1 MMKQRSVLFK
11 IAVPSV
17 SFIVVLIAAVCFIAY
32 KSTFDSLFVV
42 YKTQLDSTS
51 QDINRQLDDFYTAQL
66 DTAASIAGSTLMEK
80 VLEQNDLEA
89 LDEYLRSVTESLSVF
104 ETILILDTSTGRI
117 AGDNQKGSFRNLK
130 LEEAFSVQTDT
141 EYKRGDQFFSAP
153 FVSEMTGCPVVMT
166 KQVLAGKTG
175 YTLYTTFN
183 LGQFTAGTLV
193 HAVIGITGYPFVC
206 NLEGIT
212 VAHPNRDNI
221 MTLNLMDFEFGRT
234 MMSSP
239 DGTLIEYLWEGKDKI
254 LSIAR
259 NDNLGLVTGTTMYV
273 DDIKQAASVVSRN
286 LGLTGMGA
294 ILLLAGL
301 LIFLFMKVVTQPL
314 KHAVEI
320 SESVAKGDLT
330 VEFTVTQND
339 EIGRLQKSQK
349 EMISA
354 LNSIISEVTNGSET
368 VAAGSQQMS
377 TSAVQ
382 VSHGVNTQ
390 ASGVEEVAASI
401 EEITTNIQ
409 QTAENAGET
418 ERIARNVANS
428 AGESCEAVNE
438 ALEAVSRINQEI
450 AVIGEISRSTN
461 MLALNAA
468 IEAARAGEAGKG
480 FAVVASEVRK
490 LAEKSSR
497 SADMIMDLSQHTVD
511 SARKASEMLNSLVPE
526 INRTASLV
534 QDISLASREQHM
546 GVVQINQA
554 VQQQDHIIQQN
565 ASVSEELTATAQN
578 LAGQA
583 SGLLEA
589 VRYFQVEENRYFS
602 EQPKSVLIDR

>member
-1 MMKQRSVLFK
+1 M
-11 IAVPSV
+11 
-17 SFIVVLIAAVCFIAY
+17 
-32 KSTFDSLFVV
+32 
-42 YKTQLDSTS
+42 
-51 QDINRQLDDFYTAQL
+51 
-66 DTAASIAGSTLMEK
+66 
-80 VLEQNDLEA
+80 
-89 LDEYLRSVTESLSVF
+89 
-104 ETILILDTSTGRI
+104 
-117 AGDNQKGSFRNLK
+117 
-130 LEEAFSVQTDT
+130 
-141 EYKRGDQFFSAP
+141 
-153 FVSEMTGCPVVMT
+153 
-166 KQVLAGKTG
+166 
-175 YTLYTTFN
+175 
-183 LGQFTAGTLV
+183 
-193 HAVIGITGYPFVC
+193 
-206 NLEGIT
+206 
-212 VAHPNRDNI
+212 
-221 MTLNLMDFEFGRT
+221 
-234 MMSSP
+234 
-239 DGTLIEYLWEGKDKI
+239 
-254 LSIAR
+254 
-259 NDNLGLVTGTTMYV
+259 
-273 DDIKQAASVVSRN
+273 
-286 LGLTGMGA
+286 
-294 ILLLAGL
+294 
-301 LIFLFMKVVTQPL
+301 
-314 KHAVEI
+314 
-320 SESVAKGDLT
+320 AKGDLT

-382 VSHGVNTQ
+382 VSHGANMQ

-554 VQQQDHIIQQN
+554 VQQQDHVIQQN

-583 SGLLEA
+583 SGLLDA
-589 VRYFQVEENRYFS
+589 VRYFQVEENRYLT
-602 EQPKSVLIDR
+602 EQPKSVLIDE

>member
-32 KSTFDSLFVV
+32 QSTFDSLFVV

-66 DTAASIAGSTLMEK
+66 DTAASIAGSTLLGR
-80 VLEQNDLEA
+80 VLEQNDLDA
-89 LDEYLRSVTESLSVF
+89 LDEYLGSVTESLSVF
-104 ETILILDTSTGRI
+104 ETILILDTSTDRI
-117 AGDNQKGSFRNLK
+117 AGDNQKGSYRNLK
-130 LEEAFSVQTDT
+130 LEEVFPELTDT
-141 EYKRGDQFFSAP
+141 EYGRGEQSFSAP
-153 FVSEMTGCPVVMT
+153 FVSEMTGSPVVLI
-166 KQVLAGKTG
+166 KQALAGKSG
-175 YTLYTTFN
+175 YELFTTFN

-212 VAHPNRDNI
+212 VAHPNPDNI

-259 NDNLGLVTGTTMYV
+259 NDSLGLVTGTTMYV
-273 DDIKQAASVVSRN
+273 DDIKQAASTVSRN
-286 LGLTGMGA
+286 LGLTGIGA
-294 ILLLAGL
+294 VLLLAGL
-301 LIFLFMKVVTQPL
+301 LILLFMKVVTQPL

-339 EIGRLQKSQK
+339 EIGRLQQSQK
-349 EMISA
+349 DMVSA
-354 LNSIISEVTNGSET
+354 LNSIIAEVTNGSET

-377 TSAVQ
+377 ASAVQ
-382 VSHGVNTQ
+382 VSHGANTQ
-390 ASGVEEVAASI
+390 AAGVEEVAASI
-401 EEITTNIQ
+401 EQITTNIQ
-409 QTAENAGET
+409 QTAENAGQT
-418 ERIARNVANS
+418 ELIARNLASS
-428 AGESCEAVNE
+428 AGESCEAVDE

-480 FAVVASEVRK
+480 FAVVATEVRK

-497 SADMIMDLSQHTVD
+497 SADVIMDLSRHTVD

-526 INRTASLV
+526 IKKTAELV

-565 ASVSEELTATAQN
+565 AGVSEELTATAEN

-589 VRYFQVEENRYFS
+589 VRYFQVEEHRYIS
-602 EQPKSVLIDR
+602 EKPKSVLLDG